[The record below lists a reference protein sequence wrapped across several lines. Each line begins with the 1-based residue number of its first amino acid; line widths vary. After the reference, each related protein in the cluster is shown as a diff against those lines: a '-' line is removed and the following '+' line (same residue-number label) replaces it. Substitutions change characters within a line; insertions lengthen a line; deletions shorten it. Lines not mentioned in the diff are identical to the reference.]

1 MVYDR
6 LASGYDWSAMVY
18 DRLAS
23 GYDRSAMV
31 YDRSASGYDWSA
43 MVYDRSASGYDRS
56 ALVFNRSTLEFIK
69 IKKAFLSRINSGM
82 ESFFTVQG
90 VLLNGVSRLGLFD
103 TIFIR

>member
-1 MVYDR
+1 V
-6 LASGYDWSAMVY
+6 GET
-18 DRLAS
+18 
-23 GYDRSAMV
+23 V
-31 YDRSASGYDWSA
+31 YDRSAV
-43 MVYDRSASGYDRS
+43 VYDRSAVVYDRS
-56 ALVFNRSTLEFIK
+56 AVVYDWSAIGYDWTALIYDWSTLEFIK